1 MPETRRLADEPPPV
15 SENTQP
21 APTAASRPEAATA
34 PGPASGAAPEARPI
48 HRVTVVLPAYN
59 AARTLERTYN
69 DIPKHAVDDIILVD
83 DASHDETVEK
93 ARQLGIHV
101 IVHPEN
107 RGYGGNQKTC
117 YTAALHR
124 GAEVIVM
131 VHPDYQYDP
140 RVLPD
145 LIAPILSG
153 RADVVFGSR
162 LATRGGALA
171 GGMPLYKFIG
181 NRFLTTV
188 ENIVFGRNM
197 SEYHTGL
204 RAYSRRFL
212 ESIPFMRNSDG
223 FGFDSE
229 VVGQIVTGGYRL
241 EEIPVETRYFR
252 EASSVNLK
260 MSVLYGLKTLSVCSH
275 VLWFRLR
282 KLMGLGPGHI

>member
-1 MPETRRLADEPPPV
+1 MHETQRNHDRRTDVSEIPSNTRRGERSAAEPARDTTTHA
-15 SENTQP
+15 S
-21 APTAASRPEAATA
+21 TAS
-34 PGPASGAAPEARPI
+34 GPA

-59 AARTLERTYN
+59 AARTLERTYA

-181 NRFLTTV
+181 NRFLTTI
-188 ENIVFGRNM
+188 ENVVFGRNM

-212 ESIPFMRNSDG
+212 ESIPFMSNSDG

-260 MSVLYGLKTLSVCSH
+260 MSVLYGLKTLSVCGH

-282 KLMGLGPGHI
+282 RLVGAAPDRI

>member
-1 MPETRRLADEPPPV
+1 MPDTQRPPIQRTDV
-15 SENTQP
+15 SQTSQP
-21 APTAASRPEAATA
+21 IES
-34 PGPASGAAPEARPI
+34 GPADAAAPSPQRATPSGAPDTRPA

-171 GGMPLYKFIG
+171 GGMPLYKFLG

-188 ENIVFGRNM
+188 ENVVFGRNM

-260 MSVLYGLKTLSVCSH
+260 MSVLYGLKTLSVCGH
-275 VLWFRLR
+275 VLSFRLR
-282 KLMGLGPGHI
+282 RLAGFGPARI

>member
-1 MPETRRLADEPPPV
+1 MSRAPETPSGPSAEV
-15 SENTQP
+15 SGRSGP
-21 APTAASRPEAATA
+21 IDASGV
-34 PGPASGAAPEARPI
+34 GPARP
-48 HRVTVVLPAYN
+48 HVTVVLPAYN
-59 AARTLERTYN
+59 AAKTLERTYN
-69 DIPKHAVDDIILVD
+69 DIPKELVADIILVD
-83 DASHDETVEK
+83 DASRDETVDM
-93 ARQLGIHV
+93 ARRLGIHV

-117 YTAALHR
+117 YTAALVR
-124 GAEVIVM
+124 GAEVVVM

-145 LIAPILSG
+145 LIAPIVTN

-162 LATRGGALA
+162 LLTPGGALA
-171 GGMPLYKFIG
+171 GGMPTYKYLG

-188 ENIVFGRNM
+188 ENWVFGRHM

-212 ESIPFMRNSDG
+212 ESIPFLRNSDG

-229 VVGQIVTGGYRL
+229 VVGQIVTGGFRL

-260 MSVLYGLKTLSVCSH
+260 MSVLYGLKTLSVCAR
-275 VLWFRLR
+275 VLGFRLR
-282 KLMGLGPGHI
+282 RALGLGGRP

>member
-1 MPETRRLADEPPPV
+1 MTH
-15 SENTQP
+15 
-21 APTAASRPEAATA
+21 APLSVHTATDVDASRTA
-34 PGPASGAAPEARPI
+34 PRSAGDVAAAAAPVR
-48 HRVTVVLPAYN
+48 RVTVVLPAYN
-59 AARTLERTYN
+59 AAKTLERTYA
-69 DIPKHAVDDIILVD
+69 DIPKHVVNDIILVD
-83 DASHDETVEK
+83 DASHDATVEK

-124 GAEVIVM
+124 GADVIVM

-145 LIAPILSG
+145 LIAPIVSG

-171 GGMPLYKFIG
+171 GGMPLYKYLG
-181 NRFLTTV
+181 NRFLTTI
-188 ENIVFGRNM
+188 ENLVFNRRM

-204 RAYSRRFL
+204 RAYSRHFL
-212 ESIPFMRNSDG
+212 ESIPFMSNSNG

-229 VVGQIVTGGYRL
+229 VVGQIVTGGFRL

-260 MSVLYGLKTLSVCSH
+260 MSVLYGLKTLSVCAH
-275 VLWFRLR
+275 VLSYRFQRL
-282 KLMGLGPGHI
+282 LGLRQRSI

>member
-1 MPETRRLADEPPPV
+1 M
-15 SENTQP
+15 TQ
-21 APTAASRPEAATA
+21 APFSISSTPSSDAPRSASRPD
-34 PGPASGAAPEARPI
+34 AAPSVSATPSP
-48 HRVTVVLPAYN
+48 RVTVVLPAYN
-59 AARTLERTYN
+59 AAKTLERTYD
-69 DIPKHAVDDIILVD
+69 DIPKHVVNDIILVD
-83 DASHDETVEK
+83 DASHDATVEK

-124 GAEVIVM
+124 GGDVIVM

-171 GGMPLYKFIG
+171 GGMPLYKYLG

-188 ENIVFGRNM
+188 ENIVFDRRM

-204 RAYSRRFL
+204 RAYSRHFL
-212 ESIPFMRNSDG
+212 ESIPFMSNSNG

-229 VVGQIVTGGYRL
+229 VVGQIVTGGFRL

-260 MSVLYGLKTLSVCSH
+260 MSVLYGLKTLSVCGH
-275 VLWFRLR
+275 VLGFRIR
-282 KLMGLGPGHI
+282 RALGFGPSRI

>member
-1 MPETRRLADEPPPV
+1 M
-15 SENTQP
+15 TQ
-21 APTAASRPEAATA
+21 ATA
-34 PGPASGAAPEARPI
+34 SISATSNTDAPRSGSHADAAPSVSSEQIRRI
-48 HRVTVVLPAYN
+48 TVVLPAYN
-59 AARTLERTYN
+59 AAKTLERTYD
-69 DIPKHAVDDIILVD
+69 DIPKQVVNDIILVD
-83 DASHDETVEK
+83 DASHDATVEK

-124 GAEVIVM
+124 GADVIVM

-171 GGMPLYKFIG
+171 GGMPLYKYLG

-188 ENIVFGRNM
+188 ENVVFDRRM

-204 RAYSRRFL
+204 RAYSRHFL
-212 ESIPFMRNSDG
+212 ESIPFMSNSNG

-229 VVGQIVTGGYRL
+229 VVGQIVTGGFRL

-260 MSVLYGLKTLSVCSH
+260 MSVLYGLKTLSVCGH
-275 VLWFRLR
+275 VLRFRVR
-282 KLMGLGPGHI
+282 RALGFGPSRI